1 MIRTAAVAPQEILNG
16 VLTFALLSSLCFR
29 RSLGALG
36 RMLHAFIAPFSCP
49 CMRFG
54 AFSLRSIDRREALP
68 RWHQGPA
75 NRLILIAGLLLLPA
89 TTPSATAN
97 PLAPIWTGAY
107 IGLNGGVA
115 LAEVD
120 SATFE
125 IQDTA
130 RAGFGGHVGYNLG
143 LGSWMIGIE
152 FDASH
157 HGSSQVVS
165 TAAGGSATFEADW
178 QGTLRGRLGMSVG
191 PALLYA
197 TAGWAWTGADLLES
211 TPSGS
216 FHKTDTT
223 YNGVVYGIGA
233 EAFVLPSISLR
244 LEALRFDYGT
254 AELSVGDGFQALRE
268 VEMQDTLIRAGVTIH
283 LR

>member
-1 MIRTAAVAPQEILNG
+1 
-16 VLTFALLSSLCFR
+16 
-29 RSLGALG
+29 
-36 RMLHAFIAPFSCP
+36 
-49 CMRFG
+49 MRYG
-54 AFSLRSIDRREALP
+54 AFSLRSIDRRETLP
-68 RWHQGPA
+68 RWHQSRATLPM
-75 NRLILIAGLLLLPA
+75 LIAGLLILPA
-89 TTPSATAN
+89 TTPSAMAN

-115 LAEVD
+115 LADVD
-120 SATFE
+120 SDAFDF
-125 IQDTA
+125 QDTS

-157 HGSSQVVS
+157 HGSSQAVS
-165 TAAGGSATFEADW
+165 TAAGGSATFETDW
-178 QGTLRGRLGMSVG
+178 QGTVRGRLGMSVG

-197 TAGWAWTGADLLES
+197 TAGWAWTGAALLES

-216 FHKTDTT
+216 LHNADAT

-233 EAFVLPSISLR
+233 EAFILPSISLR

-268 VEMQDTLIRAGVTIH
+268 VELQDTLIRAGVTIH